1 MGKFSTRQ
9 YTFPIS
15 TIYPILKLHWVMHLK
30 LVLIHLAMHWPGAAL
45 AYILFISSGV
55 YLFFFGIP
63 PWPLP
68 AMGQPERE
76 RCVRNEPLMCP
87 VPSQPGVG
95 RLTPSNFMA
104 VAAAT
109 AALCCSTVPPF
120 SRTRSLFRFAIGHPD
135 ALRNGMKPDYHIIS
149 MLHVIQ
155 WT

>member
-1 MGKFSTRQ
+1 
-9 YTFPIS
+9 
-15 TIYPILKLHWVMHLK
+15 
-30 LVLIHLAMHWPGAAL
+30 
-45 AYILFISSGV
+45 
-55 YLFFFGIP
+55 
-63 PWPLP
+63 
-68 AMGQPERE
+68 MGQPERE

-95 RLTPSNFMA
+95 QLTPSNFMA

-135 ALRNGMKPDYHIIS
+135 ALRNAMKPDYHIIS

-155 WT
+155 